1 MGAAMQ
7 DALSARNDLLE
18 RLLAMQE
25 QQAQQNTN
33 SIVETEEVCVALDPP
48 ADVSRVS
55 NMVQHK
61 TMSAY

>member
-1 MGAAMQ
+1 MQ

-33 SIVETEEVCVALDPP
+33 SIVETEEVCVALDFPVVIP
-48 ADVSRVS
+48 RVG
-55 NMVQHK
+55 NMVQHE
-61 TMSAY
+61 TISLH

>member
-1 MGAAMQ
+1 MQ

-33 SIVETEEVCVALDPP
+33 SIVETEEVCVSLDLL
-48 ADVSRVS
+48 ADVPVS
-55 NMVQHK
+55 KQRDMAQAFRR
-61 TMSAY
+61 SAD